1 MHQKPSRI
9 ANLTKTQ
16 AKELC
21 RMAGIPLRWH
31 TRFVEAVERC
41 VASYL
46 RVRNQK
52 SPLEVEGEL
61 KQIEKQVRGCLKL
74 RDHKKWRPG
83 KFRESLQSISKA
95 LVGLSQPAREYLQ
108 FRNLRVVHVV
118 PDPWPPVISA
128 DVIIDPI
135 CFHCLND
142 QVDALFELRG
152 ALSGPVAQK
161 REQSRP
167 RKDAERA
174 LYHCL
179 AVAYRRDTGKAASD
193 SSTKFIDA
201 CHEIKQIYQLKD
213 WNPKS
218 LPRSARRL
226 RKQEK

>member
-1 MHQKPSRI
+1 MCGLLPAR
-9 ANLTKTQ
+9 A
-16 AKELC
+16 E
-21 RMAGIPLRWH
+21 
-31 TRFVEAVERC
+31 
-41 VASYL
+41 
-46 RVRNQK
+46 
-52 SPLEVEGEL
+52 LEVSVGG
-61 KQIEKQVRGCLKL
+61 RGRAEADRKTSAGVLETT
-74 RDHKKWRPG
+74 RPQEWRPG

-213 WNPKS
+213 WNPES